1 MKRSRAKRTALVTLA
16 AMFLAV
22 AGVWDAFVAIGRRL
36 AGFVPWERF
45 KQAFAVLIDRLP
57 APLVLLIFLVPFL
70 IVEPLLVVATVAI
83 AMGYVVSG
91 ALAWIA
97 LKLLAV
103 GLLPAIFDL
112 TKHKLMTMPWFVRVY
127 DKVAGVSSLRR
138 SAGRAL
144 QGSRRGSAAKMAAQG
159 GRGDE
164 AGSRTGSA
172 CRALCCPQAGRERQA
187 ADGLEGVKRSLRQ
200 LHPCAM
206 AGCAGETAV
215 ASERAARR
223 GLRRARHR
231 WRHRP
236 TNWRATPTA
245 RQEDFVR
252 IAPERKIGEIFERL
266 AASFRAHIAGQSVA
280 AKHMGDLNVDEMRR
294 MERFVRA
301 E

>member
-16 AMFLAV
+16 AIFLAV

-91 ALAWIA
+91 AIAWIV

-112 TKHKLMTMPWFVRVY
+112 TQHKLMTMPWFVARLRQGG
-127 DKVAGVSSLRR
+127 GVSSLRR
-138 SAGRAL
+138 SDRRAL
-144 QGSRRGSAAKMAAQG
+144 QGSRRGSAAPMAAQG

-164 AGSRTGSA
+164 AGSRIGSA
-172 CRALCCPQAGRERQA
+172 CRALCRPPAGGERQA
-187 ADGLEGVKRSLRQ
+187 AGGLEGVKRSLRQ

-206 AGCAGETAV
+206 AGGAGETAV
-215 ASERAARR
+215 ASEERRVERFGERDIDGVIGRQIGAQFPHALAR
-223 GLRRARHR
+223 GLHADSAGAKDRRDLRAPRGLVPR
-231 WRHRP
+231 SYRRP
-236 TNWRATPTA
+236 KRS
-245 RQEDFVR
+245 
-252 IAPERKIGEIFERL
+252 GE
-266 AASFRAHIAGQSVA
+266 AHG
-280 AKHMGDLNVDEMRR
+280 RPR
-294 MERFVRA
+294 CR
-301 E
+301 

>member
-1 MKRSRAKRTALVTLA
+1 MKRSKAKRTALVTLA

-45 KQAFAVLIDRLP
+45 KQAFAVSIDRLP

-127 DKVAGVSSLRR
+127 DRVAAFHHYADQLVAPYKEAAAALLRR
-138 SAGRAL
+138 WRLKAAAVT
-144 QGSRRGSAAKMAAQG
+144 RRVPGLAQLAA
-159 GRGDE
+159 RF
-164 AGSRTGSA
+164 
-172 CRALCCPQAGRERQA
+172 
-187 ADGLEGVKRSLRQ
+187 
-200 LHPCAM
+200 
-206 AGCAGETAV
+206 
-215 ASERAARR
+215 AARR
-223 GLRRARHR
+223 RAANGRPPMA
-231 WRHRP
+231 WR
-236 TNWRATPTA
+236 
-245 RQEDFVR
+245 
-252 IAPERKIGEIFERL
+252 G
-266 AASFRAHIAGQSVA
+266 
-280 AKHMGDLNVDEMRR
+280 
-294 MERFVRA
+294 
-301 E
+301 

>member
-127 DKVAGVSSLRR
+127 DRVAAFHHYADQLVAPYKEAAAALLRR
-138 SAGRAL
+138 WQLKAAAVT
-144 QGSRRGSAAKMAAQG
+144 RRVPGLAQLAA
-159 GRGDE
+159 RF
-164 AGSRTGSA
+164 
-172 CRALCCPQAGRERQA
+172 
-187 ADGLEGVKRSLRQ
+187 
-200 LHPCAM
+200 
-206 AGCAGETAV
+206 
-215 ASERAARR
+215 AARR
-223 GLRRARHR
+223 RAANGRPPMA
-231 WRHRP
+231 WR
-236 TNWRATPTA
+236 
-245 RQEDFVR
+245 
-252 IAPERKIGEIFERL
+252 G
-266 AASFRAHIAGQSVA
+266 
-280 AKHMGDLNVDEMRR
+280 
-294 MERFVRA
+294 
-301 E
+301 

>member
-127 DKVAGVSSLRR
+127 DRVAAFHHYADQLVAPYKEAAAALLRR
-138 SAGRAL
+138 WRLKAAAVT
-144 QGSRRGSAAKMAAQG
+144 RRVPGLAQLAA
-159 GRGDE
+159 RY
-164 AGSRTGSA
+164 
-172 CRALCCPQAGRERQA
+172 
-187 ADGLEGVKRSLRQ
+187 
-200 LHPCAM
+200 
-206 AGCAGETAV
+206 
-215 ASERAARR
+215 AARR
-223 GLRRARHR
+223 RAANGRPPMA
-231 WRHRP
+231 WR
-236 TNWRATPTA
+236 
-245 RQEDFVR
+245 
-252 IAPERKIGEIFERL
+252 G
-266 AASFRAHIAGQSVA
+266 
-280 AKHMGDLNVDEMRR
+280 
-294 MERFVRA
+294 
-301 E
+301 

>member
-57 APLVLLIFLVPFL
+57 VPLVLLIFLVPFL

-127 DKVAGVSSLRR
+127 DRVAAFHHYADQIVAPYKEAAAALLRR
-138 SAGRAL
+138 WRLKAAAAT
-144 QGSRRGSAAKMAAQG
+144 RRVPGLAQLAA
-159 GRGDE
+159 RF
-164 AGSRTGSA
+164 
-172 CRALCCPQAGRERQA
+172 
-187 ADGLEGVKRSLRQ
+187 
-200 LHPCAM
+200 
-206 AGCAGETAV
+206 
-215 ASERAARR
+215 AARR
-223 GLRRARHR
+223 RAANGRPPMA
-231 WRHRP
+231 WR
-236 TNWRATPTA
+236 
-245 RQEDFVR
+245 
-252 IAPERKIGEIFERL
+252 G
-266 AASFRAHIAGQSVA
+266 
-280 AKHMGDLNVDEMRR
+280 
-294 MERFVRA
+294 
-301 E
+301 

>member
-127 DKVAGVSSLRR
+127 DRVAAFHHYADQLVAPYKEAAAALLRR
-138 SAGRAL
+138 WRLKAAAVT
-144 QGSRRGSAAKMAAQG
+144 RRVPGLAQLAA
-159 GRGDE
+159 RF
-164 AGSRTGSA
+164 
-172 CRALCCPQAGRERQA
+172 
-187 ADGLEGVKRSLRQ
+187 
-200 LHPCAM
+200 
-206 AGCAGETAV
+206 
-215 ASERAARR
+215 AARR
-223 GLRRARHR
+223 RAANGRPPMA
-231 WRHRP
+231 WR
-236 TNWRATPTA
+236 
-245 RQEDFVR
+245 
-252 IAPERKIGEIFERL
+252 G
-266 AASFRAHIAGQSVA
+266 
-280 AKHMGDLNVDEMRR
+280 
-294 MERFVRA
+294 
-301 E
+301 